1 MFETTISVHAKGS
14 TASAAESVSAQT
26 RIILAMDEFCPC
38 GRPPMHN
45 GRCRGPKRLYEN
57 TPETDNL
64 IREAYEKLRKYGNRR
79 ALPTL
84 GAKLRWPKHI
94 INKRG
99 RELGLARTKEKPW
112 SSEEKALLEKWAHLS
127 LKRISLKLR
136 RSGFSRS
143 ETGIKLKLTRML
155 LTKDTLGYYSPTK
168 IALAMG
174 IDGHKVMGWI
184 RRGWL
189 RAERKGSTRTAQQGG
204 DIYLVR
210 TQELTRFLLNHPD
223 EYELGPVEKFW
234 FLDAISGGRLC
245 QEYRGEVA

>member
-1 MFETTISVHAKGS
+1 
-14 TASAAESVSAQT
+14 
-26 RIILAMDEFCPC
+26 MDELCQC

-45 GRCRGPKRLYEN
+45 GRCRGGKRLYEN
-57 TPETDNL
+57 TPETDKL

-79 ALPTL
+79 ALPVLRSKL
-84 GAKLRWPKHI
+84 GWPKHVI
-94 INKRG
+94 DKRG

-112 SSEEKALLEKWAHLS
+112 SSEEKVLLEKWAHLS

-136 RSGFSRS
+136 RSGFSRT
-143 ETGIKLKLTRML
+143 ETAIKLKLTRML
-155 LTKDTLGYYSPTK
+155 LTKDTLGYYNPTK

-174 IDGHKVMGWI
+174 IDRHKVMGWI

-189 RAERKGSTRTAQQGG
+189 RAEKKGTARTVQQGG

-245 QEYRGEVA
+245 QEYRGEAS